1 MTLPIISSMSHS
13 FPIKRMIK
21 AYASGGNVLIVTT
34 ILALIIANIPAINQY
49 YFELWEQKV
58 TLEFAGVNLFGHEMT
73 MMQFINDALM
83 SLFFFS
89 IGLEI
94 KREVLVGELS
104 SFRQALL
111 PIIAACGGM
120 IVPILIFGF
129 MAQGTDYA
137 RGSAIPMATD
147 IAFSLGVLSML
158 GKRVPLSLK
167 IFLTTLAVVDDIGG
181 IIVIALFYSTS
192 IHYMLLVYSLGAL
205 LFLYMGSVFRINS
218 KLYYAFFGF
227 IVWYLFLN
235 SGIHPTISGVLV
247 AFCIPAK
254 PVLNPKKF
262 IVTIRETIG
271 SFPASEDE
279 TLTKKTIF
287 TNDQLSWLKRIE
299 SASDKVISPLQD
311 IEDSLTP
318 VVNYIVLPLF
328 AFSNAGIYFGNV
340 ELSAIYGGVG
350 LAIICGLFFGKFIGI
365 FSFSWLAI
373 KLRLAPM
380 PYHSNWKMLGS
391 VAMLGG
397 IGFTVSLFI
406 ANLSFV
412 PLGAL
417 GVELLND
424 SKLSILLGSVLSG
437 LVGYILLHLTLPK
450 TPVETD
456 DDD

>member
-1 MTLPIISSMSHS
+1 M
-13 FPIKRMIK
+13 
-21 AYASGGNVLIVTT
+21 
-34 ILALIIANIPAINQY
+34 
-49 YFELWEQKV
+49 
-58 TLEFAGVNLFGHEMT
+58 
-73 MMQFINDALM
+73 
-83 SLFFFS
+83 
-89 IGLEI
+89 
-94 KREVLVGELS
+94 
-104 SFRQALL
+104 
-111 PIIAACGGM
+111 
-120 IVPILIFGF
+120 
-129 MAQGTDYA
+129 
-137 RGSAIPMATD
+137 
-147 IAFSLGVLSML
+147 
-158 GKRVPLSLK
+158 
-167 IFLTTLAVVDDIGG
+167 
-181 IIVIALFYSTS
+181 
-192 IHYMLLVYSLGAL
+192 
-205 LFLYMGSVFRINS
+205 
-218 KLYYAFFGF
+218 
-227 IVWYLFLN
+227 
-235 SGIHPTISGVLV
+235 
-247 AFCIPAK
+247 
-254 PVLNPKKF
+254 
-262 IVTIRETIG
+262 
-271 SFPASEDE
+271 
-279 TLTKKTIF
+279 
-287 TNDQLSWLKRIE
+287 
-299 SASDKVISPLQD
+299 QD

-328 AFSNAGIYFGNV
+328 AFSNAGIYFVNV